1 MMKAL
6 KSLSLFGGLAVVL
19 TLFFVIGCSN
29 NTPVQ
34 PTDPDPVE
42 LGAIAFGERG
52 AQLPEAS
59 SIEEYDS
66 SYIEKSAGGTVEIER
81 GDYNHEFVVEPNAI
95 DQSTTITVRSVNEV
109 ILGKDMI
116 LFEFGPDGL
125 EFSKSAT
132 LSFDMN
138 ELDGDASK
146 AKLYYYDPVK
156 KKWNYQVTVD
166 VVDDIAEFAI
176 DHFSKYAISD

>member
-1 MMKAL
+1 MMRAL
-6 KSLSLFGGLAVVL
+6 KGLSLFGALAVVL

-29 NTPVQ
+29 YKPVQ
-34 PTDPDPVE
+34 PTDPDPLE
-42 LGAIAFGERG
+42 LGAISFGERSN
-52 AQLPEAS
+52 QLPEAS
-59 SIEEYDS
+59 SLEEYDS
-66 SYIEKSAGGTVEIER
+66 EYIDKSTGGTIEIER
-81 GDYNHEFVVEPNAI
+81 ADYTHEFVVEPNAI

-125 EFSKSAT
+125 EFDIVAV
-132 LSFDMN
+132 LAFDIAEIN
-138 ELDGDASK
+138 GDATS

-156 KKWNYQVTVD
+156 KKWNLEYYVSVQNG
-166 VVDDIAEFAI
+166 IAEFEI